1 MNVPEV
7 SFMREL
13 AHKLDKYANENDN
26 MKIETHDY
34 LVSVFLVDV
43 RLNGM

>member
-1 MNVPEV
+1 MNLPEV
-7 SFMREL
+7 SFIQEL

-34 LVSVFLVDV
+34 LVSVYLVDV
-43 RLNGM
+43 LLNGI